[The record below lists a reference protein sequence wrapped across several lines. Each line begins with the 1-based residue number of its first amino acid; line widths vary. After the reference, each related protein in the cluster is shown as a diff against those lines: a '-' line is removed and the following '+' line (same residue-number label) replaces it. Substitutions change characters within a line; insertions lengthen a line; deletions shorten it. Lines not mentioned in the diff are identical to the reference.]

1 MTRPSLADIEQ
12 RTAAATEGP
21 WEVNGPDEDWA
32 VIHSGPDSVI
42 HAYTVH
48 DPDCEGCTCGG
59 DEAGH
64 VAISVEDAEL
74 IAHARMDLVDLT
86 AAVRD
91 VLALHAPAPVYA
103 HIDDCGH
110 PDDGDHGIEGD
121 RRDEYFCPDTPT
133 GDVLCE
139 GCGLDEDQ
147 EPTSYPCPT
156 IRALATRLDL
166 TDPEGD
172 PT

>member
-1 MTRPSLADIEQ
+1 MTRPSLAGIEQ
-12 RTAAATEGP
+12 RAAVASEGP

-32 VIHSGPDSVI
+32 AIHSGPDSVI

-48 DPDCEGCTCGG
+48 DPDCQGCECGG

-64 VAISVEDAEL
+64 VAISVEDAAF
-74 IAHARMDLVDLT
+74 IAAARTDLPALT

-91 VLALHAPAPVYA
+91 VLKVASEWEAGAP
-103 HIDDCGH
+103 
-110 PDDGDHGIEGD
+110 D
-121 RRDEYFCPDTPT
+121 RIVGEAVASDLRT
-133 GDVLCE
+133 
-139 GCGLDEDQ
+139 
-147 EPTSYPCPT
+147 
-156 IRALATRLDL
+156 ALATHLDL

>member
-1 MTRPSLADIEQ
+1 MTRPSLAGIEQ
-12 RTAAATEGP
+12 RAAEATAGP

-64 VAISVEDAEL
+64 VAISVEDAEF
-74 IAHARMDLVDLT
+74 IADARTAVPALT

-91 VLALHAPAPVYA
+91 VLALHREGGEVMGYDAEGVLDYLSA
-103 HIDDCGH
+103 C
-110 PDDGDHGIEGD
+110 IE
-121 RRDEYFCPDTPT
+121 C
-133 GDVLCE
+133 
-139 GCGLDEDQ
+139 DQ
-147 EPTSYPCPT
+147 AWPCAT
-156 IRALATRLDL
+156 RRALAARLDL

>member
-1 MTRPSLADIEQ
+1 MTRPSLAGIEQ
-12 RTAAATEGP
+12 RAAEATEGP
-21 WEVNGPDEDWA
+21 WGVNGPDEDWA

-48 DPDCEGCTCGG
+48 DPACEGCECGG

-74 IAHARMDLVDLT
+74 IAHARTDLPALT

-91 VLALHAPAPVYA
+91 VLALHAEATCFGGYPQAFC
-103 HIDDCGH
+103 IDC
-110 PDDGDHGIEGD
+110 D
-121 RRDEYFCPDTPT
+121 RAW
-133 GDVLCE
+133 
-139 GCGLDEDQ
+139 
-147 EPTSYPCPT
+147 PCAT
-156 IRALATRLDL
+156 VRALAAHLDL

-172 PT
+172 PR

>member
-1 MTRPSLADIEQ
+1 MTRPSLAGIEQ
-12 RTAAATEGP
+12 RAAEATEGP

-74 IAHARMDLVDLT
+74 IAHARIDLVDLT

-91 VLALHAPAPVYA
+91 VLKAAAP
-103 HIDDCGH
+103 HW
-110 PDDGDHGIEGD
+110 ENQT
-121 RRDEYFCPDTPT
+121 RREAKYGRAGSAC
-133 GDVLCE
+133 VCE
-139 GCGLDEDQ
+139 VCD
-147 EPTSYPCPT
+147 
-156 IRALATRLDL
+156 IMRALAARLDL